1 MNRQAVASVLLLCIA
16 LASVVVGVVY
26 LIRRDR
32 AALVDQF
39 AADRKAQVEAAARE
53 VADAL
58 DDAADDLRFA
68 GELLSRPGSVTEHR
82 RELLALLEVVGQ
94 YKAIVVLDS
103 TGAQRFAIM
112 DRRA

>member
-1 MNRQAVASVLLLCIA
+1 MNRKALASVLLLCIA
-16 LASVVVGVVY
+16 LASVVGGVVHF
-26 LIRRDR
+26 IRRDR
-32 AALVDQF
+32 AALVEQF

-68 GELLSRPGSVTEHR
+68 GELLSRPGSITEHR

-94 YKAIVVLDS
+94 YKAIVVLDAA
-103 TGAQRFAIM
+103 GAQRFTIM
-112 DRRA
+112 DR